1 MENNMFEDIV
11 AEGNIVVIN
20 NNWIVLC
27 KRWKPWCHNLFCY
40 LYLHKEN
47 KNLMVGSHFT
57 MTEDKKKSTRLAT
70 NEERLMLFEEMFKYG
85 IAFDK
90 HVHHLVGKLVGVTDC
105 DTENVPYVNAAS
117 LWHDLKEDKPPLRK
131 WVMFRYS
138 GGGVNPTALHY
149 GAMSDDIWVVTRG
162 DGTQRIEVLYE
173 CYDKIEWLDFD
184 ELK

>member
-1 MENNMFEDIV
+1 MNKLEYIPGDIV
-11 AEGNIVVIN
+11 KIEYGKATGKIGFVTITFLRRKGCYSLVVFIGKGFQGSSKDD
-20 NNWIVLC
+20 WIVLC

-90 HVHHLVGKLVGVTDC
+90 HVHHLVGKLVGV
-105 DTENVPYVNAAS
+105 
-117 LWHDLKEDKPPLRK
+117 
-131 WVMFRYS
+131 
-138 GGGVNPTALHY
+138 
-149 GAMSDDIWVVTRG
+149 
-162 DGTQRIEVLYE
+162 
-173 CYDKIEWLDFD
+173 
-184 ELK
+184 